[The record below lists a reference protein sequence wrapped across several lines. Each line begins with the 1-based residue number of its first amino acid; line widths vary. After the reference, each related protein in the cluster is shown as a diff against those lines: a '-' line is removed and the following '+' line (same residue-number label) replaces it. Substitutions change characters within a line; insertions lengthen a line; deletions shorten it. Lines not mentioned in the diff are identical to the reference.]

1 MGTAGRYLL
10 AEEVGAEHREERA
23 GGTLGVLTGVLTGY
37 LLAEEVGAEH
47 REERAGEEAPVVPHR
62 EHLCSEAYG

>member
-1 MGTAGRYLL
+1 MGTAGR
-10 AEEVGAEHREERA
+10 
-23 GGTLGVLTGVLTGY
+23 Y

-62 EHLCSEAYG
+62 EHLYSEARVGLPKAASKAWLPR